1 LEIKYEEENIRLPL
15 PNTTKN
21 EVFAVVDQR
30 LGRSRMNVTC
40 GDGKSRLARI
50 PGSKRRKL
58 KKIVI
63 GDLLIIKP
71 WDIQNDKADIRFKY
85 KRNQVKLLS
94 RKKLLPD
101 EIDVFR

>member
-15 PNTTKN
+15 PNTKKN
-21 EVFAVVDQR
+21 EMFAVVDQR
-30 LGRSRMNVTC
+30 LGGSRMNVIC

-50 PGSKRRKL
+50 PGSKRRKF
-58 KKIVI
+58 KKIGI

-85 KRNQVKLLS
+85 KRNQAKLLS
-94 RKKLLPD
+94 RKKVLSE